1 MSGRV
6 ISIDTFLPRGK
17 DVFFFQHKI
26 QAINDS
32 TLFFGALDTTNAY
45 GVYYNTNNH
54 KIKYSKFQ
62 PILGKYFYYNPCTF
76 QVNGTEIYA
85 TAEWNRFRIVNG
97 GKYIVGDMVLTKM
110 REGHIILKKVI
121 SEMDF
126 TLNLGNIKY
135 NNDGTFYTLGDYTN
149 YIHPFEEKHIFGQ
162 NIYHFDTAFNLIKRI
177 ISPKEKRFG
186 IVNDLVKN
194 GNGDLYCASNIET
207 FHDTPGGTY
216 LEEDPCISKYDS
228 LGKYLWTKTYNN
240 NSEFGEDKFNSITLS
255 KDHRSILAVGIIFSH
270 DYQDTISYSVKK
282 GFIVSIS
289 ENGDSLWQ
297 RQYIARGDEDY
308 YNSSKFLDIKLCP
321 DGGYLLCGSS
331 VINPPPFP
339 DNYSQAGWLMKVDE
353 YGCYIPG
360 CHLVGIKQESKDE
373 IEIKLFPNPTSEFIS
388 VIHGYDRPLDVE
400 IVNVNGTK
408 IISFRKVH
416 PLETNF
422 LPLIGFPAGQ
432 YFMNFYNA
440 GNLVK
445 SKSFMIQAN

>member
-1 MSGRV
+1 MRKLILLLSISFFYHKICTAQFYFNNYYTRDSGYYYFTGSIILHDHIYVLSQFNDPSTNSSWGLTALFKLDMSGRV

-186 IVNDLVKN
+186 IVNDLVKMVMVICIVHLILRLSMILQGGPILKKILVFQN
-194 GNGDLYCASNIET
+194 MIALANICGQKHT
-207 FHDTPGGTY
+207 IIIQN
-216 LEEDPCISKYDS
+216 LEK
-228 LGKYLWTKTYNN
+228 
-240 NSEFGEDKFNSITLS
+240 
-255 KDHRSILAVGIIFSH
+255 
-270 DYQDTISYSVKK
+270 
-282 GFIVSIS
+282 
-289 ENGDSLWQ
+289 
-297 RQYIARGDEDY
+297 
-308 YNSSKFLDIKLCP
+308 
-321 DGGYLLCGSS
+321 
-331 VINPPPFP
+331 IN
-339 DNYSQAGWLMKVDE
+339 L
-353 YGCYIPG
+353 IP
-360 CHLVGIKQESKDE
+360 
-373 IEIKLFPNPTSEFIS
+373 
-388 VIHGYDRPLDVE
+388 
-400 IVNVNGTK
+400 
-408 IISFRKVH
+408 
-416 PLETNF
+416 
-422 LPLIGFPAGQ
+422 
-432 YFMNFYNA
+432 
-440 GNLVK
+440 
-445 SKSFMIQAN
+445 